1 MQNSQDEM
9 MRVVRSELQNSLS
22 KGGQMTFDHDVVC
35 DEISQFV
42 FREGGHVIM
51 TNREEEISQLCTKGV
66 LMVDAWLMNCASEVE
81 DVGQTKCSI
90 VNYIEKTYGVHREM
104 YVA

>member
-9 MRVVRSELQNSLS
+9 MREVRSELQSSLS
-22 KGGQMTFDHDVVC
+22 KGGQMTFDRDVVC
-35 DEISQFV
+35 EEISQFV
-42 FREGGHVIM
+42 FREGGHVVM
-51 TNREEEISQLCTKGV
+51 TNRDEELSLLCTKAV
-66 LMVDAWLMNCASEVE
+66 TMADAWLMNCASEVE
-81 DVGQTKCSI
+81 AVGQTKGNI